1 MWNSW
6 NKNDLWNDT
15 KIVMRQFA
23 TLEYAM
29 CLKIRVTANKL
40 KYNKT

>member
-1 MWNSW
+1 
-6 NKNDLWNDT
+6 
-15 KIVMRQFA
+15 MRQFA